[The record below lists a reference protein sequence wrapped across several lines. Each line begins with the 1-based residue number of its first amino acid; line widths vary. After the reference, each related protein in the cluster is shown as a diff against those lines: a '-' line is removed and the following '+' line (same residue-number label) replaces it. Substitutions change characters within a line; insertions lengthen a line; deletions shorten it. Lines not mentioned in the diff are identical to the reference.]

1 MMFHKLRLINKN
13 QIGLTMLE
21 LMVAFAISGIIT
33 TGVTMTFYQV
43 VTGSIRTNNHMTAV
57 KHVQDAGY
65 WFSHDAQA
73 AQSVTLGPSSGF
85 DLTLSWIDWSGVTNT
100 VTYSLVDMGG
110 GLKKLNRHLV
120 AGTTTT
126 DTVVAQYIDG
136 SAQNTNVTLTNSMLT
151 LTITATVGSGSSQ
164 QQSETRVYQAVPR
177 PSL

>member
-21 LMVAFAISGIIT
+21 LMLAFAISGVIT

-65 WFSHDAQA
+65 WFSYDAQA

-85 DLTLSWIDWSGVTNT
+85 DLTLSWIDWNGVTNT
-100 VTYSLVDMGG
+100 VTYSLDDMGG

-120 AGTTTT
+120 AGTTT

-136 SAQNTNVTLTNSMLT
+136 SAQNTNVTLANSRLT
-151 LTITATVGSGSSQ
+151 LTITATVGSGSQ
-164 QQSETRVYQAVPR
+164 QQVETRVYRVTPR